1 MIFIFKDWNSHLL
14 YLLLMTAIMC
24 LSTNLVPDLQNKQ
37 WGAQSRA
44 VVTLHMPELREEK
57 VVVGN
62 NTNSV

>member
-1 MIFIFKDWNSHLL
+1 
-14 YLLLMTAIMC
+14 MC

-37 WGAQSRA
+37 WGAQSCA